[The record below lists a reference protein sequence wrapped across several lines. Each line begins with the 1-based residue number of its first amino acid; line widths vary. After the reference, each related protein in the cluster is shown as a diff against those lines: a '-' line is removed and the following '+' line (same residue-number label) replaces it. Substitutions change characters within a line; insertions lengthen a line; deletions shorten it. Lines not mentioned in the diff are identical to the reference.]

1 MARQSSPIDEA
12 FHVNG
17 FPLLEFDRRPFHNH
31 LLTGFVLGWNAKL
44 TLIQIVEDQQ
54 FRLNGYAIFRNSDV
68 KRWRP
73 VSKELFLARAA
84 RIHPICRA
92 SVSFMLRET
101 ARGTKTA
108 KVRCISQEKSDP
120 L

>member
-1 MARQSSPIDEA
+1 MHDVS
-12 FHVNG
+12 VG
-17 FPLLEFDRRPFHNH
+17 PLAWTPADFF
-31 LLTGFVLGWNAKL
+31 LTF
-44 TLIQIVEDQQ
+44 
-54 FRLNGYAIFRNSDV
+54 
-68 KRWRP
+68 
-73 VSKELFLARAA
+73 ARAA
-84 RIHPICRA
+84 RIQPICRA